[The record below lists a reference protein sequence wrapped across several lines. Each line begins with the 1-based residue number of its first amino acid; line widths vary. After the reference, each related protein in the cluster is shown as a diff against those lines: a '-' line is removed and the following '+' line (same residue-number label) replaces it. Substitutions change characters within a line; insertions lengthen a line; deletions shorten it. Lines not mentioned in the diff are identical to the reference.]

1 MSSKVVTSALLPL
14 IIFKFPET
22 KGLSLEEI
30 GALFGD
36 QIALDDTQLTEQ
48 EKNELDSRL
57 ARHISL
63 AGSGKDGN
71 FKEGEVTPKSQV
83 EDIEQH
89 AAVKV

>member
-1 MSSKVVTSALLPL
+1 MLPL

-36 QIALDDTQLTEQ
+36 QIALDDSQLTEQ
-48 EKNELDSRL
+48 EKNELDSKL

-63 AGSGKDGN
+63 GGSGK
-71 FKEGEVTPKSQV
+71 EGPFGEGGVTPGISS
-83 EDIEQH
+83 
-89 AAVKV
+89 